1 MCVYHTVVCFKPW
14 LTLWGATVAFDVA
27 SGSSVSLLSSAL
39 RMACCLRLPP
49 LWSPVLILLP
59 GSPPTYKSRLP
70 FGICP
75 KPSSP
80 LSPLI
85 CPLSILMPQLRC
97 HELTGKPFLT
107 PVPMRSAS
115 LVDTSLPPHS
125 SSLGDHSTLLT
136 KSCLPRQTEILQGR
150 VHSFSLIAA
159 VSPA

>member
-1 MCVYHTVVCFKPW
+1 MRLAW
-14 LTLWGATVAFDVA
+14 LPGPLFR
-27 SGSSVSLLSSAL
+27 SLLSSAL

-59 GSPPTYKSRLP
+59 GSPLTNKGWLTFS
-70 FGICP
+70 ICP
-75 KPSSP
+75 KPSSL

-85 CPLSILMPQLRC
+85 CPLSILMPQLRRPA
-97 HELTGKPFLT
+97 LIGKPFLT

-115 LVDTSLPPHS
+115 LPPHY

-136 KSCLPRQTEILQGR
+136 KACLPQQTEILQGK

-159 VSPA
+159 LSPT

>member
-1 MCVYHTVVCFKPW
+1 MRLTW
-14 LTLWGATVAFDVA
+14 LPGPLFR
-27 SGSSVSLLSSAL
+27 SPLSSAS
-39 RMACCLRLPP
+39 RMACCLRLPL

-59 GSPPTYKSRLP
+59 GSPPTYKGWLP

-75 KPSSP
+75 KPSSL

-85 CPLSILMPQLRC
+85 CPLSILMPQLRRPA
-97 HELTGKPFLT
+97 LIGKPFLT

-136 KSCLPRQTEILQGR
+136 KACLPQQTEILQGR
-150 VHSFSLIAA
+150 VHSLSLIAA
-159 VSPA
+159 LSPT